1 MSFREYARVFIKRWW
16 LILLVAL
23 VASGG
28 AYAASK
34 LQQPLFRS
42 TLKIYVAP
50 ARPDY
55 GNVLTIN
62 ELIRQYGQLIQS
74 DRILQQVIDNLRL
87 DLKPEA
93 LRTRLSSSGTR
104 DNQAILL
111 TVDDPDSGQAPRI
124 ATAVAQT
131 FLQDHSLR
139 MQNVTRSDQ
148 IDLLLYD
155 KATPSTLFRPQ
166 TRLNVLAGAIFGLV
180 LGTLLVFLLEYL
192 DDTLKTPEDVERI
205 LGIPVVGR
213 IPTLGP
219 GEGPALA
226 PRVQE
231 AQPHEVA

>member
-1 MSFREYARVFIKRWW
+1 MSFREYAQVFFKRWW
-16 LILLVAL
+16 LILLVAF
-23 VASGG
+23 VASAG

-42 TLKIYVAP
+42 TLKLYVSP

-55 GNVLTIN
+55 GGVLTIKDI
-62 ELIRQYGQLIQS
+62 IRQYGQLIQS

-87 DLKPEA
+87 DLKPET
-93 LRTRLSSSGTR
+93 LRLRLSSSGTP

-111 TVDDPDSGQAPRI
+111 TVDHPDPGMAPRI

-139 MQNVTRSDQ
+139 MQNVNRSDQ

-155 KATPSTLFRPQ
+155 KATPAVLFQPK
-166 TRLNVLAGAIFGLV
+166 TRLNVLAGGIFGLV
-180 LGTLLVFLLEYL
+180 LGSLLVFLLEYL

-205 LGIPVVGR
+205 LGVPVMGV
-213 IPTLGP
+213 IPTLAP
-219 GEGPALA
+219 GDGTTLTPQRQKVPA
-226 PRVQE
+226 
-231 AQPHEVA
+231 